1 MPLRKIEKIFQKKE
15 GNETPVPD
23 SSTAIKIAYKS
34 LRLHLNENQHKNAVI
49 LIFLIFT
56 SALLDVFGL
65 ASILPLIRL
74 ATTPAA
80 IHSNPYLSQLFV
92 FLNFNDDKSFLL
104 FIILSVLVFFI
115 AKSVFGLFVNY
126 LETRFSANLA
136 FNITQKQFN
145 KHFNLDFHR
154 FTSIKSSEIV
164 HHVLNN
170 PISYVTWVVMPFIL
184 LLSESIIVLLI
195 VGGIAAYDFKLFIFI
210 SIVVGP
216 STWLIYHLLQNR
228 ITQIGSE
235 MNRVLPLS
243 MGSLTQTI
251 SGYIDIKL
259 ANKETY
265 YRDVF
270 LKLQQKYHR
279 LNMASYLPVL
289 IPLRAN
295 ELVALMGVILIFV
308 YAMFLTDNSDDAIIM
323 VSLFAAAA
331 YRLMPSL
338 NRIVTSMMSIKKN
351 MTALNN
357 LSLNQDLSYEMPES
371 SSVVPLQF
379 KDSIEIRDLCFRFPN
394 SENDLLKKLNLRVK
408 KGEKIGI
415 VGASGSGK
423 TTLMNV
429 ILRFYEEQ
437 SGCILVDGIPIQ
449 KENTLAWRHIIGYVK
464 QDIFLLDASI
474 RDNVIFGDYPVDEQK
489 LEQSIRLASLEQLVK
504 SLPDGAH
511 TIIGERG
518 SRISGGQRQRIS
530 IARSL
535 YRNAQLLIFDE
546 ATSALDNQTEQEVSE
561 AIDSLSAADK
571 TIFIIA
577 HRITTLKNCDRI
589 YELKDGQITGIY
601 SYQELLEKVL

>member
-1 MPLRKIEKIFQKKE
+1 MPLRNLENFKKKKE
-15 GNETPVPD
+15 EKDASQPG
-23 SSTAIKIAYKS
+23 SSDAIRIAYRS
-34 LRLHLNENQHKNAVI
+34 LRLHLNPNQHKKV
-49 LIFLIFT
+49 LLLVVLIFT

-65 ASILPLIRL
+65 AAILPLIRL
-74 ATTPAA
+74 ATTPDA
-80 IHSNPYLSQLFV
+80 IHSNPYMSQLYQ
-92 FLNFNDDKSFLL
+92 FLNFTDDKSFLL
-104 FIILSVLVFFI
+104 FIILSVLLFFI
-115 AKSVFGLFVNY
+115 AKSIFGLFVNY

-154 FTSIKSSEIV
+154 FTSLKSSEIV

-184 LLSESIIVLLI
+184 LISESFIVLLI
-195 VGGIAAYDFKLFIFI
+195 VGGIAAYDFQLFMFI
-210 SIVVGP
+210 SIVIGP
-216 STWLIYHLLQNR
+216 STWLIYHLLQNK
-228 ITQIGSE
+228 ITHIGSE
-235 MNRVLPLS
+235 MNRLLPLS

-270 LKLQQKYHR
+270 LAFQKKYHR

-308 YAMFLTDNSDDAIIM
+308 YALFLTDNSDDAIIM

-357 LSLNQDLSYEMPES
+357 LSLNPELSYEMVASATAEPIKFTD
-371 SSVVPLQF
+371 SVEL
-379 KDSIEIRDLCFRFPN
+379 RDLSFRFPN
-394 SENDLLKKLNLRVK
+394 GERDLLKKLNLKVK

-437 SGCILVDGIPIQ
+437 SGSILVDGVAIY
-449 KENTLAWRHIIGYVK
+449 KENTLAWRNIIGYVK

-474 RDNVIFGDYPVDEQK
+474 RDNITFGDDPVDEKK
-489 LEQSIRLASLEQLVK
+489 LEQAIRLASLEQLVN
-504 SLPDGAH
+504 SLPEGAN

-535 YRNAQLLIFDE
+535 YRNAQILIFDE

-561 AIDSLSAADK
+561 AIDSLSNADK

-589 YELKDGQITGIY
+589 YELTDGEITGTFNY
-601 SYQELLEKVL
+601 KELLERVL